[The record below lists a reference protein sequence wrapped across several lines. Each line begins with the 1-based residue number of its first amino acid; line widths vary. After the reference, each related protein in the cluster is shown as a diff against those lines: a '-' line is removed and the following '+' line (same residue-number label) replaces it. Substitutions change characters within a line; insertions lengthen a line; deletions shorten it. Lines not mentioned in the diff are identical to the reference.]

1 MSLQNKDPLIG
12 RMLDDYKIEDL
23 LGHGGMAR
31 VYRALDVKLNRY
43 AALKVMTQPA
53 NKSADYEK
61 RFYREAQ
68 AIAKLKHPNIVA
80 IYRFNDRDNLYYMA
94 MEYIDGADLRWV
106 LRDYAADGELIDYT
120 TLLSIIEN
128 VSKALDYAHKN
139 GVIHRDIKPSNIMI
153 SRTGQAILTDFGLA
167 LDVQD
172 GTGGEIFGSPYYIAP
187 EQAVSSAQSV
197 AQTDF
202 YSLGVIIYEM
212 LTGRV
217 PFDVGSA
224 IQIAMSHIGDTLPDP
239 LTINP
244 DLHPAF
250 IPVLDKVLAKNPQ
263 DRYENGAK
271 LVLALKTAVR
281 QARQAKSEPGQS
293 SLNKPVDRIAQ
304 HLSPLPQPIKSSP
317 TKPATRM
324 AKDNFEEEKLSNKA
338 MMPATKDL
346 PSQVRRANQMVAQST
361 RQNIMPL
368 IVTAILAL
376 ALISFV
382 IFQNF
387 FAGSDA
393 NENNASN
400 TVTEQTINALIEG
413 DVSAI
418 DFGEGYVTM
427 TIYGVDVQVSREH
440 PLYNMVEIDD
450 SVLIEGHTIQ
460 IEDVLRFDNILRAEH
475 EGREIEIADESE

>member
-1 MSLQNKDPLIG
+1 MHNKDPLIG
-12 RMLDDYKIEDL
+12 NMIDDYKIEDL

-43 AALKVMTQPA
+43 AALKVMSQPT
-53 NKSADYEK
+53 KKIVDYEK

-80 IYRFNDRDNLYYMA
+80 IYRFNDTDNIYYMA
-94 MEYIDGADLRWV
+94 MEYVDGADLRWI

-120 TLLSIIEN
+120 TLLNIIEN
-128 VSKALDYAHKN
+128 ISKALDYAHKN

-153 SRTGQAILTDFGLA
+153 SRTGQAVLTDFGLA
-167 LDVQD
+167 LNVQD
-172 GTGGEIFGSPYYIAP
+172 GTGGEIFGSPHYIAP
-187 EQAVSSAQSV
+187 EQAVNSAQSV

-202 YSLGVIIYEM
+202 YSLGVILYEM
-212 LTGRV
+212 LTGSV
-217 PFDVGSA
+217 PYDVGSA
-224 IQIAMSHIGDTLPDP
+224 IQIAMAHIGDTLPDP

-250 IPVLDKVLAKNPQ
+250 IPILEKTLAKEPK

-271 LVLALKTAVR
+271 LVLALKNAIR

-293 SLNKPVDRIAQ
+293 SLNKPIDRIAQ
-304 HLSPLPQPIKSSP
+304 HLSPLPKPVKSSV
-317 TKPATRM
+317 TKPATMM
-324 AKDNFEEEKLSNKA
+324 AKDNFEEAKLQNKA
-338 MMPATKDL
+338 LMPATIDI
-346 PSQVRRANQMVAQST
+346 PSRVQRANQAVVDATQE
-361 RQNIMPL
+361 NITPL
-368 IVTAILAL
+368 IVVAILAL
-376 ALISFV
+376 MLIGFV

-387 FAGSDA
+387 FRESVPEETA
-393 NENNASN
+393 
-400 TVTEQTINALIEG
+400 VTETVVQQTVNAIIEG
-413 DVSAI
+413 DVSAVE
-418 DFGEGYVTM
+418 FGEGYITM

-440 PLYNMVEIDD
+440 PLYNLVEVDD

-475 EGREIEIADESE
+475 EGREIEIADDIE